1 MDLSLVVPC
10 FNEAE
15 NVENF
20 YNCVAETF
28 RDKGFSWECVFVDD
42 GSRDGTLARLKS
54 LPGRVQVVSFSRNF
68 GKEAAM
74 YAGLCHAK
82 GERVCVIDADLQ
94 QHPSVVLEMMEILD
108 QEPETDCVAA
118 YQQKRKESPLLRALK
133 AGFYKTI
140 NHISQVDFRPGAS
153 DFRLMRRAMVNAVL
167 QMTEYHRFSKG
178 IFSWVGFN
186 TRYIPYQVRA
196 REKGKS
202 KWSLWGLFRYAME
215 GIVAFSTAPLKIAT
229 VTGFASSLAAIIYM
243 IVVVIQKLTTG
254 IEVPGYATIVVLILL
269 LGGIQ
274 LMILGIIGE
283 YLARIYTEGKRRPI
297 CIEKEFLDYED

>member
-28 RDKGFSWECVFVDD
+28 RDKGSSWECVFVDD
-42 GSRDGTLARLKS
+42 GSRDGTLAKLKS

-243 IVVVIQKLTTG
+243 IVVVVQKLTTG
-254 IEVPGYATIVVLILL
+254 IQVPGYATIVVLILL
-269 LGGIQ
+269 LGGLI
-274 LMILGIIGE
+274 LFCLGIMGE
-283 YLARIYTEGKRRPI
+283 YLARMYIQVKNRPVF
-297 CIEKEFLDYED
+297 IEKEHFEKGN

>member
-20 YNCVAETF
+20 YNCVADTF

-196 REKGKS
+196 REMGKS

-269 LGGIQ
+269 LGGLI
-274 LMILGIIGE
+274 LFCLGIMGE
-283 YLARIYTEGKRRPI
+283 YLARMYIQVKNRPVF
-297 CIEKEFLDYED
+297 IEKEHFEKEN